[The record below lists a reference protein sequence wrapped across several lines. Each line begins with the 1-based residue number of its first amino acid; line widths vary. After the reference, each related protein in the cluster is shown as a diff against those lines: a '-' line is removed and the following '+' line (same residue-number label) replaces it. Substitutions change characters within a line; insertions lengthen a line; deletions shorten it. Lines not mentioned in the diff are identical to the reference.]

1 MKYYSL
7 SVLDFIDEAKQWD
20 KDSFLRKTNFHKEEL
35 KKLDVNSIDSVYFG
49 CSREIWHLIDFCRK
63 ILYYNEYFSY
73 PAGMS
78 DEDYSKMIDLLAF
91 IESKE

>member
-1 MKYYSL
+1 MKFHSL

-20 KDSFLRKTNFHKEEL
+20 KDSFIRNTYSHKEEL
-35 KKLDVNSIDSVYFG
+35 KKLDVDNIESAYYG
-49 CSREIWHLIDFCRK
+49 CGREIWHLIDFCRK
-63 ILYYNEYFSY
+63 ILYYTEYSSY

-78 DEDYSKMIDLLAF
+78 NEDYSKMIDLLAF